1 MQVQESL
8 SRSSNN
14 DNGMY
19 HFEVLHFL
27 NNYIYH
33 NFIFLAD
40 CVFNPWGTC
49 SRTCGGGIQTRD
61 FSNFAKNDGAPC
73 IGPTL
78 NYCNPQ
84 ACPLGK
90 ILRTDHRRLMV
101 QSLF

>member
-8 SRSSNN
+8 SRSSSI

-19 HFEVLHFL
+19 HFEVLQFL

-40 CVFNPWGTC
+40 CVFNPWGPC

-61 FSNFAKNDGAPC
+61 FTNFAKNNGAPC

-78 NYCNPQ
+78 NHCNPQ
-84 ACPLGK
+84 ACPPGK
-90 ILRTDHRRLMV
+90 VFRTDHLII
-101 QSLF
+101 